1 MTIKVAESM
10 EVIGADGVPVGTV
23 DRVEGQ
29 RIKLASSTGFGKHKK
44 HHHYIDMRL
53 VARVE
58 GEKVHL
64 SISADA
70 AVALVEEAKYGD
82 LG

>member
-1 MTIKVAESM
+1 MEIGMTNKVEESM
-10 EVIGADGVPVGTV
+10 QVVGSDGVAVGTV

-29 RIKLASSTGFGKHKK
+29 RIKLASSAGFGNHKK
-44 HHHYIDMRL
+44 HHHYIDMGL

-70 AVALVEEAKYGD
+70 VVALVEAER
-82 LG
+82 